1 MTIGEASEKTG
12 LSADTLRYYEK
23 IGLIPPVPRRENG
36 LRDYGTETLKL
47 LELIQR
53 FKAIGMPLET
63 IQAYLKLAMLGSST
77 REERREL
84 LLETRE
90 NIMKKI
96 DGLLACLRRADD
108 QLARYD
114 TAVTSETEL
123 AVSGWAARE
132 TRAGAAA

>member
-1 MTIGEASEKTG
+1 M
-12 LSADTLRYYEK
+12 
-23 IGLIPPVPRRENG
+23 
-36 LRDYGTETLKL
+36 
-47 LELIQR
+47 Q
-53 FKAIGMPLET
+53 LET
-63 IQAYLKLAMLGSST
+63 IQAYLRLAMLGSST

-108 QLARYD
+108 QLAHYES
-114 TAVTSETEL
+114 TVTPETEL

-132 TRAGAAA
+132 TRTGAAA

>member
-23 IGLIPPVPRRENG
+23 IGLIPPVPRRDNG
-36 LRDYGTETLKL
+36 LRDYGAETIKL
-47 LELIQR
+47 IALIQR
-53 FKAIGMPLET
+53 LKETGMTLAT
-63 IQAYLKLAMLGSST
+63 IQAYMKLAMLGSST

-96 DGLLACLRRADD
+96 NGLLACLRRADD
-108 QLARYD
+108 QLARYES
-114 TAVTSETEL
+114 AVTPET
-123 AVSGWAARE
+123 ARE
-132 TRAGAAA
+132 ARTGAAA

>member
-36 LRDYGTETLKL
+36 LRDYGAETIKL
-47 LELIQR
+47 VALIQR
-53 FKAIGMPLET
+53 LKETGMQLET
-63 IQAYLKLAMLGSST
+63 IQAYLRLAMLGSST

-108 QLARYD
+108 QLAHYES
-114 TAVTSETEL
+114 TVTPETEL
-123 AVSGWAARE
+123 AVSGWAARG
-132 TRAGAAA
+132 TRTGAAA